1 MGDDPLD
8 KTIAESLQE
17 AAAEAQ
23 KALEAETRLRR
34 ALVGMRVRARHD
46 LPASAGALELDPHA
60 PGGIVPEDWAAM
72 VEAVGAAVRAGQE
85 MRIDSIRLRWQVLEV
100 RFRPASSSRA
110 VSTVH
115 LRFSGAVPPAFLEPA
130 ALLRALR
137 AIVLL
142 PTEPGD
148 GHRPRGER

>member
-8 KTIAESLQE
+8 RTIAESLQE

-23 KALEAETRLRR
+23 RALEAETRLRR

-46 LPASAGALELDPHA
+46 LPASAGALELDPHT
-60 PGGIVPEDWAAM
+60 PGGLVPGDWAAM

-85 MRIDSIRLRWQVLEV
+85 LRIDSIRLRWQVIEV
-100 RFRPASSSRA
+100 RFRPAASSRA
-110 VSTVH
+110 VATIH
-115 LRFSGAVPPAFLEPA
+115 LRFGGAVPLPYLEPA

-148 GHRPRGER
+148 GANPRGDR